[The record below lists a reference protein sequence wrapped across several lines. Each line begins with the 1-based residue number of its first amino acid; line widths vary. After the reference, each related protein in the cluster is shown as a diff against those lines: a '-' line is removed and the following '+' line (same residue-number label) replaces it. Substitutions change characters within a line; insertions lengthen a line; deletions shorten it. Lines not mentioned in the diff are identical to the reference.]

1 MLKKDLLDLIF
12 NFEKETWKYNS
23 NENLDKDMDY
33 IYSIENAIKNASDT
47 NLKLLYDRLVALIG
61 IIRLKYGFESIVIN
75 SIPELENLKNEID
88 GIDLSDNEIIT
99 KFNRI
104 INLYNSVLSKIVDVD
119 FIKNNY
125 EGIQGKEGLYLAVE
139 SLKSLIT
146 NTEYRALIG
155 DNQINSII
163 VDCISLNMGIANIKI
178 LESKYKEIINSIWA
192 RSLTNEINENNN
204 FRFLFSNIS
213 GGTLSDGAI
222 RLINRPNQSSCSMI
236 SSNFIATYGD
246 ETRKIGFIYPSNSD
260 IIMASAYD
268 LGSNV
273 FGEGSVNKEKGTILV
288 TPQVL
293 EKIGKARAIKN
304 GEDIYSSSCYNEVLV
319 NAKPCAIVVIGLGES
334 DLNIDYQDAIML
346 SSEMNLPIYYI
357 DIMKYKSNLSET
369 DKNYMAFHSLMSY
382 VGMSRNELLQ
392 QVEQNNGCNEI
403 YNLIKIYKEELVDIF
418 QTLKRDG
425 NLSKYNMCQAMSSI
439 IEIPKKNGKNK

>member
-178 LESKYKEIINSIWA
+178 LELKYKEIINSIWA

-213 GGTLSDGAI
+213 GGTLRDGAI

-236 SSNFIATYGD
+236 SSNFIAT
-246 ETRKIGFIYPSNSD
+246 
-260 IIMASAYD
+260 
-268 LGSNV
+268 
-273 FGEGSVNKEKGTILV
+273 
-288 TPQVL
+288 
-293 EKIGKARAIKN
+293 
-304 GEDIYSSSCYNEVLV
+304 
-319 NAKPCAIVVIGLGES
+319 
-334 DLNIDYQDAIML
+334 
-346 SSEMNLPIYYI
+346 
-357 DIMKYKSNLSET
+357 
-369 DKNYMAFHSLMSY
+369 
-382 VGMSRNELLQ
+382 
-392 QVEQNNGCNEI
+392 
-403 YNLIKIYKEELVDIF
+403 
-418 QTLKRDG
+418 
-425 NLSKYNMCQAMSSI
+425 
-439 IEIPKKNGKNK
+439 